1 MCNLKYVFLSIV
13 FLPVIIVQGQETTSC
28 DAVLDQLNEPK
39 LIGDLYQ
46 PPLPMSSVGSQFLFD
61 DWQNGDVYLFN
72 KSIVRNKDL
81 KYNAYFDRLIWLTPL
96 DHQQVQIDNE
106 YIEGFCLHDESGVT
120 RCFRKVPVKY
130 DLASDSVSVFGEVL
144 YEDSISLFAYRKVV
158 VYESE
163 VTSTDS
169 YRDTYK
175 LSSLYIYKLKNG
187 KTIGFRRH
195 KKRDIIA
202 LFPDKK
208 EMIVAK
214 LRELKQHRFQTEAD
228 LIEITKV
235 LNEVL

>member
-1 MCNLKYVFLSIV
+1 MCNLKYVFLLV
-13 FLPVIIVQGQETTSC
+13 AFLPVIIVHGQETTSC
-28 DAVLDQLNEPK
+28 DAVLNQLNEPK

-46 PPLPMSSVGSQFLFD
+46 SPLPMSSVGSQFLFD

-96 DHQQVQIDNE
+96 DHQQVQIDND
-106 YIEGFCLHDESGVT
+106 YIEGFCLYDKSGVT

-130 DLASDSVSVFGEVL
+130 DLAFDSVSVFGEVL
-144 YEDSISLFAYRKVV
+144 YENSISLFVCRKVV
-158 VYESE
+158 VDESE
-163 VTSTDS
+163 VTSADS

-175 LSSLYIYKLKNG
+175 LSSLYLYKLKNG
-187 KTIGFRRH
+187 RTIGFRRY

-208 EMIVAK
+208 ERIIAK
-214 LRELKQHRFQTEAD
+214 LRELKQHRLRTEAD